1 MKTTRNILSI
11 VIAAGAPGVALLALS
26 NFIAVDVALA
36 VIAVSGLLA
45 FAALD
50 YSRTAKSLR
59 APARI
64 LRPVLPVRANVV
76 AACNVRRGFDQRLEY

>member
-11 VIAAGAPGVALLALS
+11 VIAAGAPGVALLAFS
-26 NFIAVDVALA
+26 NLVTADLALA
-36 VIAVSGLLA
+36 VLAVSGLLA

-50 YSRTAKSLR
+50 YSRTAKSLQ

-64 LRPVLPVRANVV
+64 LRPALPLATNRA
-76 AACNVRRGFDQRLEY
+76 AACTIRRAA

>member
-26 NFIAVDVALA
+26 NLIAADLALA
-36 VIAVSGLLA
+36 VIAVSGLVA

-50 YSRTAKSLR
+50 YTRTAKSLR
-59 APARI
+59 APGRI
-64 LRPVLPVRANVV
+64 LRPALPVSANVV
-76 AACNVRRGFDQRLEY
+76 AAGNVRRAA

>member
-11 VIAAGAPGVALLALS
+11 VIAAGAPAVALLAFS
-26 NFIAVDVALA
+26 NLIAADIALA
-36 VIAVSGLLA
+36 VLAVSGLIA

-59 APARI
+59 APGHI
-64 LRPVLPVRANVV
+64 LRPALPIGANVT
-76 AACNVRRGFDQRLEY
+76 AACNIRRAA

>member
-11 VIAAGAPGVALLALS
+11 VIAAGAPGVALLALT
-26 NFIAVDVALA
+26 NLIAADLALA

-50 YSRTAKSLR
+50 YSRTGKSLR
-59 APARI
+59 APDRI
-64 LRPVLPVRANVV
+64 LRPALPVRANVV
-76 AACNVRRGFDQRLEY
+76 AACNIRRAA